1 MATLPAIQM
10 KCVAMWEGLALIQ
23 RASAT
28 LGFLLSGCT
37 AASQANR
44 KRQEKKNTE
53 RTEQRWWCGSADSRQ
68 QTDIFTAHVSASGQR
83 TKTLMFGS
91 TVLYLHDHQCCV
103 CPGCWDTW
111 LPLTHIQATV
121 PHQAQILATFI
132 FSRRSL
138 ALYLLH
144 LCESSIIINFACVSD
159 LSGREK
165 EGKILF

>member
-1 MATLPAIQM
+1 MCCHVGGVGIDPACECNIRVPIERLHGCIAGQPEATREEKYRTHRTTL
-10 KCVAMWEGLALIQ
+10 VVWE
-23 RASAT
+23 
-28 LGFLLSGCT
+28 C
-37 AASQANR
+37 
-44 KRQEKKNTE
+44 
-53 RTEQRWWCGSADSRQ
+53 RQ
-68 QTDIFTAHVSASGQR
+68 QPDIFTAHVSGSGQR

-103 CPGCWDTW
+103 CPGCWDKW

-144 LCESSIIINFACVSD
+144 LCESSIIINFACDSD

>member
-53 RTEQRWWCGSADSRQ
+53 RTEQRWWCGSADSS
-68 QTDIFTAHVSASGQR
+68 QTSLLLTSLQVDKEQRHSCLAPLCCTCTTTSAVSVLAAGTNGCHSLTFRPQCH
-83 TKTLMFGS
+83 TKPRS
-91 TVLYLHDHQCCV
+91 WPHLYLAGDL
-103 CPGCWDTW
+103 W
-111 LPLTHIQATV
+111 LS
-121 PHQAQILATFI
+121 TF
-132 FSRRSL
+132 
-138 ALYLLH
+138 
-144 LCESSIIINFACVSD
+144 CTCVSHPS
-159 LSGREK
+159 L
-165 EGKILF
+165 